1 MSTKRFSEAMGEID
15 DRYIEKAI
23 AYQAKKSSASY
34 PKRWLLPL
42 VAAIMTVLLIGT
54 AVAAVVIYGD
64 LWRQKPSND
73 PVESVRSAL
82 ENQVGKDY
90 TIKIEVNS
98 VEVDEAETERVVERF
113 IKGIIAERRGWSDEY
128 LAEHFLVVKAVYYAE
143 YDHAQTTR
151 SDGEVTMY
159 FYLTQDVDSGKLTIV
174 DNSGN
179 VNWSENS
186 SMGESVNPAIASNNP
201 ADESTEEQL
210 FSYLSE
216 LFTEAYS
223 PYYDGLRYEMN
234 DYKETADGTEVT
246 ATFLWTMYHLGKGW
260 DVGTDEGVDQQ
271 VSWKLQATVTA
282 HEDGT
287 LDFETISVF
296 SNSSPVGPASYDI
309 PIEEEFPTQL
319 AD

>member
-1 MSTKRFSEAMGEID
+1 MNTKRFSEAMGEID

-64 LWRQKPSND
+64 LWRQKPSAD

-82 ENQVGKDY
+82 ENQAGKDY
-90 TIKIEVNS
+90 TIKIEVKS
-98 VEVDEAETERVVERF
+98 VEVDKAETERVVERF

-159 FYLTQDVDSGKLTIV
+159 FYLTQDLDSGAWTIV

-186 SMGESVNPAIASNNP
+186 SMGESVNSAIESNNP
-201 ADESTEEQL
+201 ADKSTEGQL

-234 DYKETADGTEVT
+234 DYKETTEGNEVT
-246 ATFLWTMYHLGKGW
+246 ATFLWTMYHLGKEW
-260 DVGTDEGVDQQ
+260 DVGTDEGVEQQ

-282 HEDGT
+282 HEDGL
-287 LDFETISVF
+287 LDLETISVF
-296 SNSSPVGPASYDI
+296 SNSSARGPASYDI

-319 AD
+319 TE

>member
-159 FYLTQDVDSGKLTIV
+159 FYLTQDVDSGKWTIV

-260 DVGTDEGVDQQ
+260 DVGTDDSVDQQ